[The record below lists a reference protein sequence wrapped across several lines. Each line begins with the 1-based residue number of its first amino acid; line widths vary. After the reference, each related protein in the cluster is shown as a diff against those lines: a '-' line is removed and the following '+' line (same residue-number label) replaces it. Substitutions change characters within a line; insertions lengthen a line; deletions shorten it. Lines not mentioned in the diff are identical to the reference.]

1 MVRILPSV
9 ARSTNI
15 LILDI
20 ERLPG
25 LAEVWD
31 QKTSFVPHYKFQRLP
46 ATICFAASRYG
57 EPNSTEFWSDW
68 DQGHEAMV
76 RRSWELY
83 DRADIV
89 VTYNGKR
96 FDNKHLRTDWDVAGL
111 GEPRP
116 WKDVDLFVVNK
127 NLGLVS
133 YSMQHAA
140 RVLGIGSKD
149 GHYDAEMA
157 ARAMAGS
164 ELDQRRLKRYN
175 IGDIRLTE
183 RMYDRRRGM
192 MPTHPTL
199 KGASGVL
206 SCNQCGSSSLEENGT
221 YQAQVL
227 VYPQYRCV
235 RCGANV
241 ADRRSCGRLGHAK
254 GVA

>member
-9 ARSTNI
+9 ARATNI

-31 QKTSFVPHYKFQRLP
+31 QKTGFVPHHRFQRLP
-46 ATICFAASRYG
+46 ATICFAAKRYG
-57 EPNSTEFWSDW
+57 QPGAEFWSDW
-68 DQGHEAMV
+68 DQGHEEMV

-83 DRADIV
+83 DQADIV
-89 VTYNGKR
+89 VTYNGIS

-116 WKDVDLFVVNK
+116 WKDVDLFRVNK

-140 RVLGIGSKD
+140 RVLGIGGKD
-149 GHYDAEMA
+149 GHYDPEVAH
-157 ARAMAGS
+157 RAMAGS
-164 ELDQRRLKRYN
+164 ELDQRKLRRYN

-192 MPTHPTL
+192 MPQHPAMR
-199 KGASGVL
+199 GAGRGL
-206 SCNQCGSSSLEENGT
+206 TCNQCGSSALEENGV

-227 VYPQYRCV
+227 LYPQYRCR
-235 RCGANV
+235 RCTGNI
-241 ADRRSCGRLGHAK
+241 ADRRSCGRLGHSK

>member
-9 ARSTNI
+9 ARATNI

-31 QKTSFVPHYKFQRLP
+31 QKTGFVSHFKFQRLP
-46 ATICFAASRYG
+46 TTICFAAARYG
-57 EPNSTEFWSDW
+57 VPNSTEFWSDW
-68 DQGHEAMV
+68 DQGHAAMV
-76 RRSWELY
+76 QRSWELY
-83 DRADIV
+83 DAADIV
-89 VTYNGKR
+89 VTYNGIS

-116 WKDVDLFVVNK
+116 WKDVDLFRVNK

-149 GHYDAEMA
+149 GHYDAGMA
-157 ARAMAGS
+157 ARALEGS
-164 ELDQRRLKRYN
+164 ELDQRKLRRYN
-175 IGDIRLTE
+175 IGDVRLTE

-192 MPTHPTL
+192 MPRHPAMFGTAGL
-199 KGASGVL
+199 A
-206 SCNQCGSSSLEENGT
+206 CNQCGSSSLEPNGE

-227 VYPQYRCV
+227 LYPQYRCN
-235 RCGANV
+235 RCGGNL
-241 ADRRSCGRLGHAK
+241 ADRKSSGRIGSTK